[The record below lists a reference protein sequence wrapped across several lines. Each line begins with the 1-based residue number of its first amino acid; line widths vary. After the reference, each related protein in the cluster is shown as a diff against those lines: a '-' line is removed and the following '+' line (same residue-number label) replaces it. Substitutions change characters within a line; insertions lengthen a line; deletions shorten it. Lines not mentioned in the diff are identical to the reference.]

1 MLGFGLVGFPLGGV
15 NGTGASMSDGDG
27 IEETV
32 SGGSSMVRRESTHV
46 GGLCSKMDKPRNHL
60 FEVAMKKDSSHN
72 RPIAISVKRTAWIGP
87 KDLLTSRDKL

>member
-32 SGGSSMVRRESTHV
+32 GGSSMVRRESTHV

-72 RPIAISVKRTAWIGP
+72 RPIAISVERIA
-87 KDLLTSRDKL
+87 